1 MSICQSSALER
12 PHFEFSFGRPP
23 PKKKK
28 RWRPCSVSRER
39 QQGCKGCA
47 AQALGEAEKQMRE
60 LGLLSLEERRPGDYC
75 SLWLSQRRL

>member
-1 MSICQSSALER
+1 M
-12 PHFEFSFGRPP
+12 
-23 PKKKK
+23 
-28 RWRPCSVSRER
+28 SRER